1 MVQCEAASLQFLLQV
16 KPAASILP
24 SLLHRDGIG
33 IRVLKKKISIGN
45 NLCDLELTHK
55 VAFASP
61 KRRKKLF
68 L

>member
-1 MVQCEAASLQFLLQV
+1 MELEY
-16 KPAASILP
+16 
-24 SLLHRDGIG
+24 
-33 IRVLKKKISIGN
+33 LKKKISIGN